1 MAISDWDFVVAT
13 DDFDAVTADIGRLVA
28 PLRPLAEQ
36 WDPLSA
42 QWCYMLM
49 LRGPVKVD
57 LIFDHRHEP
66 EPPWTPAP
74 QALMRIDDHF
84 WDWVLWLAA
93 KVLAGRRRL
102 VESELEKMFR
112 HLLGPVGVRDM
123 PDSLHAA
130 VQSYLEARSALERR
144 FAVRVP
150 RELEREVLPVVWRAS
165 S

>member
-1 MAISDWDFVVAT
+1 
-13 DDFDAVTADIGRLVA
+13 
-28 PLRPLAEQ
+28 
-36 WDPLSA
+36 
-42 QWCYMLM
+42 MLM
-49 LRGPVKVD
+49 LRGPVKFD
-57 LIFDHRHEP
+57 LILDHRHEP
-66 EPPWTPAP
+66 EPPWAPAP
-74 QALMRIDDHF
+74 KTLRLGGHF

-130 VQSYLEARSALERR
+130 VQSYLEARSALERQ